1 MDRQPAVAGMFYEGT
16 SPRLEAQVKD
26 CFEKADLDPNA
37 TPLPIIGAVVPH
49 AGLMYSGHVAA
60 KLYGSVTL
68 PRRFIILCPNH
79 TGLGVPVAI
88 NSKGGWVTP
97 LGRAQIDETLAAEL
111 MKESTIF
118 TDDRAAHLRE
128 HSLEVQLPFLQYLA
142 GAEFTFVP
150 ICMSTPNYQVCV
162 EVGEALARV
171 LDRHRANGEFI
182 AILASSDMNH
192 YLDQATTLRK
202 DQRAIDEIL
211 SLSPSSLWDV
221 VRGED
226 ISMCGIVPATTM
238 LIAANKLGAAN
249 ATLLRHATSGDVSGD
264 YERVVGY
271 AAIVVS

>member
-1 MDRQPAVAGMFYEGT
+1 MDRQPAVAGTFYEG
-16 SPRLEAQVKD
+16 SAPRLEAQVRE
-26 CFEKADLDPNA
+26 CFEQADLDADA
-37 TPLPIIGAVVPH
+37 TPLPMIGAVVPH

-79 TGLGVPVAI
+79 TGMGVPVAI
-88 NSKGGWVTP
+88 NSRGGWITP
-97 LGRAQIDETLAAEL
+97 LGRATIDEELADEL
-111 MKESTIF
+111 TRESTLF
-118 TDDRAAHLRE
+118 TEDRAAHMRE
-128 HSLEVQLPFLQYLA
+128 HSLEVQLPFLQYRS
-142 GAEFTFVP
+142 GTEFTFVP

-162 EVGEALARV
+162 EVGEAIARV
-171 LDRHRANGEFI
+171 VDRHRANGEFI

-192 YLDQATTLRK
+192 FLDQATTLRK

-211 SLSPSSLWDV
+211 SLSPSTLWDV

-238 LIAANKLGAAN
+238 LVAANRLGATN

-264 YERVVGY
+264 YNRVVGY

>member
-1 MDRQPAVAGMFYEGT
+1 MDRQPAVAGSFYEGT
-16 SPRLEAQVKD
+16 APRLEAQVRD
-26 CFEKADLDPNA
+26 CFEKAEIEKNA
-37 TPLPIIGAVVPH
+37 NLMPMIGAVVPH

-60 KLYGSVTL
+60 KVYGSVTL

-88 NSKGGWVTP
+88 NSRGGWITP
-97 LGRAQIDETLAAEL
+97 LGRAAIDEQLADEL
-111 MKESTIF
+111 MAESTIF
-118 TDDRAAHLRE
+118 TEDRAAHARE
-128 HSLEVQLPFLQYLA
+128 HSLEVQLPFLQQLS
-142 GAEFTFVP
+142 GTDFTFVP

-162 EVGEALARV
+162 EVGEAIARV
-171 LDRHRANGEFI
+171 VDRRRAKGEFVGL
-182 AILASSDMNH
+182 LASSDMNH

-211 SLSPSSLWDV
+211 SLSPSTLWDV

-226 ISMCGIVPATTM
+226 ITMCGIVPTATM
-238 LIAANKLGAAN
+238 LVAANKLGATN
-249 ATLLRHATSGDVSGD
+249 ATLLQHATSGDVSGD